1 MHDVVGVHKVACL
14 EHLPDDL
21 FRLKVLDARVIVSA
35 LQLIEDCPIHLL
47 KDQVNAVV
55 LPEHLQQIHDVVVLQ
70 LLQDPDFPQSCFPY
84 L

>member
-35 LQLIEDCPIHLL
+35 LQLIEDCPIQLL